1 MCAIVF
7 EILQRRARVAAIQPS
22 GRTVTVKHGEKLLT
36 AALAAGLDWP
46 HDCRV
51 GSCGTCRCRLLQGK
65 IKRLTDFSYT
75 LDQAALGAGYIL
87 ACQTRLASD
96 IEVEVALGSSA
107 ETHAG
112 YIATL
117 RALTPDIVELEV
129 LVPRGAFATA
139 RAGQYLQ
146 VSAPGMAE
154 PRSYSLAR
162 APHATGDR
170 LRFLIRHVPGGAFT
184 DWLFAAP
191 RVGSELTLRGPFG
204 SFGYHDGAGPM
215 LLVAGGSGLAP
226 IYAVLEQAAS
236 AGVMRACTLFFGAR
250 TQADLYYLDE
260 IAALH
265 ARWRGSF
272 ELVTVLSA
280 AADDSAW
287 TGPRG
292 FVTDAIPAAL
302 VREPGAQAYLCG
314 PPAMVDAGIAR
325 LSALGLAPDAVYCDR
340 FLDASTQPGGR
351 AALATH
357 V

>member
-1 MCAIVF
+1 VF
-7 EILQRRARVAAIQPS
+7 EFLKRRDCVAAVQPS
-22 GRTVTVKHGEKLLT
+22 GLTLTVRHGEKLLT

-51 GSCGTCRCRLLQGK
+51 GSCGTCRCRLLKGK

-87 ACQTRLASD
+87 ACQSRLASD

-107 ETHAG
+107 ETHAAH
-112 YIATL
+112 IAAL
-117 RALTPDIVELEV
+117 RALTHDIVELEV
-129 LVPRGAFATA
+129 GVPRGAFATA
-139 RAGQYLQ
+139 QAGQYLN
-146 VSAPGMAE
+146 VSRPGMPE

-162 APHATGDR
+162 VPHAAGER
-170 LRFLIRHVPGGAFT
+170 LCFLIRHVPGGAFT

-191 RVGSELTLRGPFG
+191 RVGNELTLRGPFG
-204 SFGYHDGAGPM
+204 SFGYHAGSGPM
-215 LLVAGGSGLAP
+215 VVVAGGSGLAP
-226 IYAVLEQAAS
+226 IYAVLEQAAN
-236 AGVMRACTLFFGAR
+236 AGVTRACKLFFGAR

-260 IAALH
+260 IAALQ
-265 ARWRGSF
+265 ARWRDAF

-280 AADDSAW
+280 EADDSAW

-314 PPAMVDAGIAR
+314 PPAMVDAGVAR
-325 LSALGLAPDAVYCDR
+325 LSALGLAPDALFCDR

-351 AALATH
+351 AALATQT
-357 V
+357 